1 MGFGPPYGRVKVPLL
16 AFLFMAV
23 ASLVGCGSGPD
34 AAVDALVLEYLVD
47 PTGTLRPEQVHL
59 KQGSVQ
65 RLEGARPNLGSSSS
79 AFWVQVSGWQGAPRN
94 ARVVLDN
101 PTLDSIDVFVI
112 NGSRVLGS
120 VRSGAAYGKADDLIP
135 SFALPLNEA
144 HELWFRVRSTKP
156 LLLPFSLT
164 QVDRVE
170 TTRRRRDLAV
180 AIYSGMVLAI
190 LIYNTFLAF
199 STGQRAYFSYLFV
212 VITIGLVQ
220 WGFNGYDRLIWGWS
234 PWMAVNGLTVMG
246 ASSGLASLVFAR
258 HFLEVRRY
266 TPKWNRLIQVL
277 LGVYAVALGSAFLGM
292 PSLAYNLVNLGA
304 LSAPAMMVLSIVSW
318 RKGNPSAP
326 WYFVAWSIFL
336 VAVTMQALRD
346 FGVVSSTP
354 MAAALLP
361 IGTVLEMLLLS
372 FALGNRINIL
382 KRSSDEANAKALA
395 ASLENERIVKEQNAE
410 LEARVRE
417 RTDALAKANNGL
429 SGALE
434 ELQGAQDQLIQTEKL
449 ASLGQM
455 TAGIAH
461 ELNNPINYVQSNATS
476 LRRDLEELI
485 EVIDAH
491 VQSLSA
497 LSKGDPGAMQLVAKA
512 QELSRS
518 LDLGFLI
525 EESRQLIQGILDGAD
540 RTAHIV
546 GGLRVFGRMDGDSL
560 VAASLGELLEAS
572 ITVLG
577 DRARSKAGLEVQL
590 EEGLP
595 PLWCQ
600 SGKLSQVFMNIIV
613 NAVQATESRWQE
625 VEARKVEVGL
635 TGVKDGA
642 GRLEALQV
650 LIRDNGTGMDESTR
664 QRIFDPFYTTKDVGK
679 GTGLGLSIVK
689 GILDD
694 HGAEVAVKSAVG
706 EGTEFQLL
714 FALDA
719 KSGEE
724 AQTEN
729 EAA

>member
-1 MGFGPPYGRVKVPLL
+1 MRFGPAYGRVKVPLL
-16 AFLFMAV
+16 AFLLMAM
-23 ASLVGCGSGPD
+23 ASFAGCNSGSD
-34 AAVDALVLEYLVD
+34 TTVDALVLESLED

-59 KQGSVQ
+59 KEGGVQ
-65 RLEGARPNLGSSSS
+65 RLESARPNLGST
-79 AFWVQVSGWQGAPRN
+79 AAAYWVRVSGWQGAPRN

-101 PTLDSIDVFVI
+101 PTLDSIDVFVL
-112 NGSRVLGS
+112 NGARVLGS
-120 VRSGAAYGKADDLIP
+120 VRSGAAYGKAEDLIP

-180 AIYSGMVLAI
+180 ALYSGMVLAI

-212 VITIGLVQ
+212 VLTVGLVQ
-220 WGFNGYDRLIWGWS
+220 WGFNGYDRLLWGHS

-246 ASSGLASLVFAR
+246 ASSGLAALVFAR

-266 TPKWNRLIQVL
+266 TPKWNRLIQL
-277 LGVYAVALGSAFLGM
+277 LLVVYAAALGSAIIGM
-292 PSLAYNLVNLGA
+292 SSLAYNLVNLGA
-304 LSAPAMMVLSIVSW
+304 LSAPAMLVLSIVSW

-346 FGVVSSTP
+346 FGVLASTP

-361 IGTVLEMLLLS
+361 LGTVLEMLLLS
-372 FALGNRINIL
+372 FALGNRINVL

-417 RTDALAKANNGL
+417 RTDALATANNGL
-429 SGALE
+429 SGALQ

-485 EVIDAH
+485 EVIEAH
-491 VQSLSA
+491 VRALTA
-497 LSKGDPGAMQLVAKA
+497 LSKSDPDAMLMVTKA
-512 QELSRS
+512 QELARS

-577 DRARSKAGLEVQL
+577 DRARSKAELNVQL
-590 EEGLP
+590 EDGLP

-613 NAVQATESRWQE
+613 NAVQATESRWDE
-625 VEARKVEVGL
+625 VEARKVQVGL
-635 TGVKDGA
+635 SGVKDGA
-642 GRLEALQV
+642 GRFESLKV
-650 LIRDNGTGMDESTR
+650 LIRDNGTGMDEVTR

-706 EGTEFQLL
+706 EGTEFQLT

-719 KSGEE
+719 KNGGENK
-724 AQTEN
+724 AEN

>member
-1 MGFGPPYGRVKVPLL
+1 
-16 AFLFMAV
+16 
-23 ASLVGCGSGPD
+23 
-34 AAVDALVLEYLVD
+34 
-47 PTGTLRPEQVHL
+47 
-59 KQGSVQ
+59 
-65 RLEGARPNLGSSSS
+65 
-79 AFWVQVSGWQGAPRN
+79 
-94 ARVVLDN
+94 
-101 PTLDSIDVFVI
+101 
-112 NGSRVLGS
+112 
-120 VRSGAAYGKADDLIP
+120 
-135 SFALPLNEA
+135 
-144 HELWFRVRSTKP
+144 
-156 LLLPFSLT
+156 
-164 QVDRVE
+164 
-170 TTRRRRDLAV
+170 
-180 AIYSGMVLAI
+180 
-190 LIYNTFLAF
+190 LAF